1 MDFAKVSPMLLNEA
15 EATTIADRVR
25 AIEAATGAQVVVAIV
40 GRSDVYHGLRW
51 RAFAFG
57 ASLAALVLV
66 ASDLLRPDWISA
78 HAALVHALGILGVGA
93 LFSLS
98 AHFSPAFARLF
109 LERDRAQTEVRQYA
123 QVLFLERELFATNE
137 RNAVLILASLY
148 ERVVVVWPDLGYSGR
163 IAEADWGRVVDPMLP
178 AMRAG
183 RTSDALAAGLAALDA
198 LLAEKGCRWQSGGG
212 NAFADRP
219 IETPGA

>member
-1 MDFAKVSPMLLNEA
+1 MLLNEV
-15 EATTIADRVR
+15 EAAAVAARVR
-25 AIEAATGAQVVVAIV
+25 AVETGTGAQIVVAIV

-57 ASLAALVLV
+57 AALAALVLV

-78 HAALVHALGILGVGA
+78 HAALVHALAILGLGA
-93 LFSLS
+93 LLGLI

-109 LERDRAQTEVRQYA
+109 LERERAQTEVRQYA

-137 RNAVLILASLY
+137 RNAVLILASSY
-148 ERVVVVWPDLGYSGR
+148 ERVVVVWPDTGYRGR
-163 IAEADWGRVVDPMLP
+163 VAEADWGRVVDPMLP

-183 RTSDALAAGLAALDA
+183 RASDALAAGLTALDA
-198 LLAEKGCRWQSGGG
+198 LLVEKGCRWQSGGG

>member
-1 MDFAKVSPMLLNEA
+1 MLFNEA
-15 EATTIADRVR
+15 EAATVESRVR
-25 AIEAATGAQVVVAIV
+25 AVEAGTGAQVVVAIV

-57 ASLAALVLV
+57 AGLAALALV
-66 ASDLLRPDWISA
+66 ASDLLRPDWITA
-78 HAALVHALGILGVGA
+78 HAALVHALAILGVGA
-93 LFSLS
+93 LLALI
-98 AHFSPAFARLF
+98 AHFSSTFARLF

-123 QVLFLERELFATNE
+123 QALFLERELFTTNE
-137 RNAVLILASLY
+137 RNTVLILASLY
-148 ERVVVVWPDLGYSGR
+148 ERVVVVWPDTGYRGR
-163 IAEADWGRVVDPMLP
+163 VPEADWRRVVDPMLP

-183 RTSDALAAGLAALDA
+183 HVSDALAASLTALEA
-198 LLAEKGCRWQSGGG
+198 LLVEKDCRWQAGGG

>member
-1 MDFAKVSPMLLNEA
+1 MLLNEA
-15 EATTIADRVR
+15 EAAAVAARVR
-25 AIEAATGAQVVVAIV
+25 AIEAGTGAQVVVAIV
-40 GRSDVYHGLRW
+40 GRSDIYHGLRW

-57 ASLAALVLV
+57 AGVAALALV

-78 HAALVHALGILGVGA
+78 HAVLVHALAILGVGA
-93 LFSLS
+93 LLGLI
-98 AHFSPAFARLF
+98 AHFSPAFARFF
-109 LERDRAQTEVRQYA
+109 LERDRAQTEVGQYA

-137 RNAVLILASLY
+137 RNAVLILASMY
-148 ERVVVVWPDLGYSGR
+148 ERVVVVWPDTGYRGR
-163 IAEADWGRVVDPMLP
+163 VSEADWGRVVDPMLP

-183 RTSDALAAGLAALDA
+183 RASDALAAGLAALDV
-198 LLAEKGCRWQSGGG
+198 LLVEKGCRWQSGGG